1 MSTANIVT
9 EIITFVSNL
18 MRFVTSNMPWQCNTT
33 SQHKP
38 KKKKKEKEQKK
49 GGCVT
54 KEEKRK
60 RKPLNRQP

>member
-1 MSTANIVT
+1 MSTGNIVT
-9 EIITFVSNL
+9 QIITCASSLHEICVF
-18 MRFVTSNMPWQCNTT
+18 NMLWQCNTT

-38 KKKKKEKEQKK
+38 KKKKEKEQKK

-54 KEEKRK
+54 RLEKRK